1 MMLGSEKAPPFLDA
15 YKTTKM
21 EAEQYIIDECPNLK
35 PVFLRPG
42 FIWDSKYRWWSVP
55 LHYAVDLAW
64 YVGDLQKNLPFS
76 RSTDFLYPAKS
87 VRLSTVAHFCQE
99 GVMGNLGNEQVF
111 ANDILLKFEAELQ
124 HAKNL

>member
-76 RSTDFLYPAKS
+76 R
-87 VRLSTVAHFCQE
+87 LSTVAHFCQE